1 MDVKSAFL
9 NGEIDEEVY
18 VRQPPGF
25 EHPEFPNKVFRL
37 KKALY
42 GLKQAPRAWYDTLKK
57 FLLGNG
63 FKPGSSDPTLFTRAV
78 DNDLFVCQIYV
89 DDIIFGCTN
98 NACSLEFGKMM
109 SDKYQM
115 SMMGE
120 LKFFLGLQ
128 ICQQENGVFISQE
141 KYLKECL
148 KKFKMQDSKMKGY
161 KTPMPTNGKL
171 DADVYGKDY
180 DQKAYR
186 SMIGSLLYLCASR
199 PDIML
204 SVCMCARYQAAP
216 KESHHQAVKRILR
229 YLAHTPTLGLWYPKG
244 AQFDLVGY
252 SDSDW
257 AGDLVDR
264 KSTSGTCHF
273 LGRSLVCWSSRKQ
286 NCVSLSTAE
295 AEYIA
300 AGACCTQLLWM
311 KQTLKDY
318 GIKVK
323 NIPLYCDNESAIKIA
338 HNPVQHSRTKH
349 IAIRHHF
356 IRDHVE
362 REDIVINHV
371 KTEDNLADIFTK
383 PLDEK
388 SFCALRCELNIL
400 DFASVQ

>member
-1 MDVKSAFL
+1 
-9 NGEIDEEVY
+9 
-18 VRQPPGF
+18 
-25 EHPEFPNKVFRL
+25 
-37 KKALY
+37 
-42 GLKQAPRAWYDTLKK
+42 
-57 FLLGNG
+57 
-63 FKPGSSDPTLFTRAV
+63 
-78 DNDLFVCQIYV
+78 
-89 DDIIFGCTN
+89 
-98 NACSLEFGKMM
+98 
-109 SDKYQM
+109 
-115 SMMGE
+115 
-120 LKFFLGLQ
+120 
-128 ICQQENGVFISQE
+128 
-141 KYLKECL
+141 
-148 KKFKMQDSKMKGY
+148 
-161 KTPMPTNGKL
+161 MPTNGQL

-204 SVCMCARYQAAP
+204 SVCMCARFQAAP

-252 SDSDW
+252 SDSDY
-257 AGDLVDR
+257 AGDRVDR

-318 GIKVK
+318 DIKVK
-323 NIPLYCDNESAIKIA
+323 KIPLFCDNESAIKIA

-349 IAIRHHF
+349 IDIRHHF
-356 IRDHVE
+356 LRDHVA
-362 REDIVINHV
+362 REDIVISDV
-371 KTEDNLADIFTK
+371 SSEENLADIFTK

-388 SFCALRCELNIL
+388 RFCALRCELNIL
-400 DFASVQ
+400 DSANVQ